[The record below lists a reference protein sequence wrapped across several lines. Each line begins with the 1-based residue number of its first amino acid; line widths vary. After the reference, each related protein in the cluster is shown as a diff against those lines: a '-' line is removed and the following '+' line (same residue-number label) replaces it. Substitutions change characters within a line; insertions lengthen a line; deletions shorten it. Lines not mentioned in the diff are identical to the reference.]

1 MDRRH
6 LLAYGLIAFG
16 LLALLAR
23 ASGSTGWL
31 WLGVVAAA
39 SLVAYVNTRTYGFL
53 LLGGVLAGSSLGILL
68 TDLFACDGVFLV
80 SLGAGLIVVD
90 RLEPRAQRWA
100 TYLGAV
106 LAAIGL
112 LAGLLDTGVLGSAW
126 LPLLLIAAGVAL
138 LWRDQRGD
146 QGFPPPQRAVQP
158 WTPASPARPPAGPPE
173 EGEADAA
180 TTASSPAGAPAS
192 ESASAQ
198 DDTEPPPTAG
208 EHEKR

>member
-1 MDRRH
+1 MERRH

-39 SLVAYVNTRTYGFL
+39 SLVAYVNTRSYGFL
-53 LLGGVLAGSSLGILL
+53 LLGGVLAGSAVGILL

-90 RLEPRAQRWA
+90 WVEPRAQRWA

-112 LAGLLDTGVLGSAW
+112 LTGLLETGVLGSAW

-146 QGFPPPQRAVQP
+146 KGFPPARRAVQP
-158 WTPASPARPPAGPPE
+158 SPGDAPPPITQG
-173 EGEADAA
+173 
-180 TTASSPAGAPAS
+180 
-192 ESASAQ
+192 AQ
-198 DDTEPPPTAG
+198 DDDGPPPTAG